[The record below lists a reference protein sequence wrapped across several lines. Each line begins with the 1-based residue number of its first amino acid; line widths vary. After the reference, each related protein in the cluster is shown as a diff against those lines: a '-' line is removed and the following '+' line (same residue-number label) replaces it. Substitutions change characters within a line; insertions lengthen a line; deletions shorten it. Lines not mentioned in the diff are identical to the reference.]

1 MQFSNQYKV
10 LNKSRFCIDKYSLVP
25 IRFEDR
31 YDIMKWRN
39 DQIYHLRQSEPLTKE
54 VQDDYFNNVVSKL
67 FAQDKPNQILFSYL
81 YKNEC
86 IGYGGLVHIN
96 WIDKNAEISFVMNTE
111 LEKDEFHKHWS
122 IYLDL
127 LHKVAFNELNFHK
140 IYTYAFDLRP
150 HLYNVLESA
159 GFYKEA
165 ILKEHCLFNGE
176 YKDVIIHSKLN
187 QYLSIRSISIADKE
201 ITFDWAND
209 KMTRENSFNSK
220 LITFE
225 EHSAWFERKL
235 NDKNAIYYI
244 CEVYNKPASIV
255 RFDKLDEKV
264 VIGITVAPDFRG
276 KKLTTHFFQI
286 SCKKFLDETDENRIF
301 AYIKKENIP
310 TIKAIERAGFIFIRM
325 LNISN
330 SESCEYIY
338 EKK

>member
-39 DQIYHLRQSEPLTKE
+39 EQIYHLRQSEPLTKE

-67 FAQDKPNQILFSYL
+67 FVQDKPNQLLFSYL

-86 IGYGGLVHIN
+86 IGYGGMVHIN

-150 HLYNVLESA
+150 HLYSVLESA

-165 ILKEHCLFNGE
+165 ILKEHCRFEG
-176 YKDVIIHSKLN
+176 KFIDVIIHSKINNLSP
-187 QYLSIRSISIADKE
+187 YLRKATYSDCKLLFE
-201 ITFDWAND
+201 WTND
-209 KMTRENSFNSK
+209 SAVRNNSFNSAS
-220 LITFE
+220 IPFE
-225 EHSAWFERKL
+225 DHQHWFNNVL
-235 NDKNAIYYI
+235 NDSNKFLFILCDGTENIGQIRLDKQEDGNAIVNY
-244 CEVYNKPASIV
+244 SIS
-255 RFDKLDEKV
+255 KLY
-264 VIGITVAPDFRG
+264 RG
-276 KKLTTHFFQI
+276 KGYGLIIIQLINNYIIDNSLPII
-286 SCKKFLDETDENRIF
+286 SLIAKV
-301 AYIKKENIP
+301 KKENV
-310 TIKAIERAGFIFIRM
+310 ASQLIFKKCGYQ
-325 LNISN
+325 ISDK
-330 SESCEYIY
+330 EDFFEY
-338 EKK
+338 KFNLR